1 MKKGEILITD
11 KVVLDK
17 IYLVRGQK
25 VMIDRDLANLYGVET
40 KRLKEAV
47 KRNIERFPEDFM
59 FEMTKDEFNNWRSQI
74 ATSNSEKMGLR
85 YAPFCFTEEGVTM
98 LSCILSSDTAIA
110 VNIQIIRVFKRM
122 REMLITHKDILL
134 KLEAIE
140 KKLLQ
145 HDHHLKKHED
155 EIQIVFEAL
164 KQLINP
170 PPLVLHSPFPASG
183 SLIRIT
189 LFRIVMRH
197 GGKLSG
203 GRQIVQVHN
212 ILLVIG
218 NMITMFG
225 AIRLLMGKHILNLIL
240 PAELNI
246 QTLHVT
252 LIRLSSA
259 ITHWLVYLEKIL

>member
-170 PPLVLHSPFPASG
+170 PPEPRP
-183 SLIRIT
+183 RI
-189 LFRIVMRH
+189 
-197 GGKLSG
+197 GYKQKSDK
-203 GRQIVQVHN
+203 N
-212 ILLVIG
+212 
-218 NMITMFG
+218 
-225 AIRLLMGKHILNLIL
+225 
-240 PAELNI
+240 
-246 QTLHVT
+246 
-252 LIRLSSA
+252 
-259 ITHWLVYLEKIL
+259 